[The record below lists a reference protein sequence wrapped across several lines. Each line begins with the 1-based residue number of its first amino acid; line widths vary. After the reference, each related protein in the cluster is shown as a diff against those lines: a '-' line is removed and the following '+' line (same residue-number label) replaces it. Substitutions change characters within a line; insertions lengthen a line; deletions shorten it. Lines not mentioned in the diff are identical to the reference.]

1 MAVHR
6 ARPGE
11 MPMQKVVLRFFLLT
25 GVFAIPALALDPPQ
39 PTSIALDSAAGLE
52 AVNTRIEATTY
63 RSRHAVHLVPPS
75 GQENSDGDML
85 ATIVGSDFK
94 DGSIE
99 LDVAGSPRPG
109 APDDARGFIGV
120 AFRMQGKGDKGE
132 FFYLR
137 PTNGRSD
144 EQLRRNHSTQYV
156 SAPDYPW
163 YRLRKENPGVY
174 ESYVDLDAGAWTH
187 MRIVVAGTKAQ
198 LYVNGAEQPCLVV
211 NDLKLGD
218 VRGRIALWAHPT
230 TEAYF
235 SNLQVK

>member
-1 MAVHR
+1 MH
-6 ARPGE
+6 
-11 MPMQKVVLRFFLLT
+11 KVLCLFIAISV
-25 GVFAIPALALDPPQ
+25 IPAIALDPPQ
-39 PTSIALDSAAGLE
+39 PMSVVLDSAAGLE
-52 AVNTRIEATTY
+52 AVNTKIEATTY
-63 RSRHAVHLVPPS
+63 RGRRAVHLVPPS

-85 ATIVGSDFK
+85 AAVTGSDFK

-109 APDDARGFIGV
+109 APDDARGFIGLG
-120 AFRMQGKGDKGE
+120 FRVQGKGEKGE

-144 EQLRRNHSTQYV
+144 DQLRRNHTTQYV
-156 SAPDYPW
+156 SSPDFPW

-174 ESYVDLDAGAWTH
+174 ESYVDLKAGAWTH
-187 MRIVVAGTKAQ
+187 MKIIVSGTRAQ
-198 LYVNGAEQPCLVV
+198 LYVNGADQPCLLV
-211 NDLKLGD
+211 NDLKLGE
-218 VRGRIALWAHPT
+218 VRGRIVLWAHPT